1 MFSAVDK
8 IKLNYTFNNPNS
20 VEDTAEQLL
29 KLFIEVNKQKVD
41 EIIKNAVDD
50 GEKTAS
56 HPAWVQDGFNKITIY
71 IISWTYERACDI
83 VSLK

>member
-29 KLFIEVNKQKVD
+29 KLFIEANKQKVD

-50 GEKTAS
+50 SEKTAS
-56 HPAWVQDGFNKITIY
+56 HPV
-71 IISWTYERACDI
+71 
-83 VSLK
+83 

>member
-1 MFSAVDK
+1 MFSAVAK

-29 KLFIEVNKQKVD
+29 KLFIEANKQKVD

-56 HPAWVQDGFNKITIY
+56 HPV
-71 IISWTYERACDI
+71 
-83 VSLK
+83 